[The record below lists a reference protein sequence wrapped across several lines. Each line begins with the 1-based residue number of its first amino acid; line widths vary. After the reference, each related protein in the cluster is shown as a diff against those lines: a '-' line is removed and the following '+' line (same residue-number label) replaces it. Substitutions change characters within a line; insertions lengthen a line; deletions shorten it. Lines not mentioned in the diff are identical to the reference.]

1 MRDNVIMK
9 ITGKDLRR
17 WEIPQGPVYKLLLS
31 VIEKMIERDPE
42 LSKNQIREKIDAVLL
57 DYHSYENDELFG
69 EVANLYL
76 EEEKRQKVNEL
87 VEPCEVNIF
96 GIDMIE
102 QGAIDQINMASRLP
116 ISLQASCM
124 PDGHQGY
131 GLPIGGVLATD
142 NAVIPYAVG
151 VDIGC
156 RMHMTITNLPFKKVE
171 GLRDKLR
178 NALIANTV
186 FGAGQET
193 SSEHPIKDD
202 ERFNHSEIKRLKNT
216 ALKQLGTSGSGNH
229 FVDFGKVI
237 LEGGEERFAILSH
250 SGSRGFGA
258 NVANMYTK
266 IAMDKCKLPKE
277 AKHLA
282 WLSLDESEG
291 QEYWAFMN
299 LAGDY
304 AKACHEVIH
313 GKILKDLKLSTERTI
328 QNHHN
333 FAWKEKLSNGQEAI
347 VHRKGATPAG
357 KGDIGIIPG
366 SMTSPTF
373 IVKGLG
379 NAKSINSSS
388 HGAGRRM
395 SRTKAFNNFT
405 GADMSNDL
413 IMNHVE
419 LIGGDIDESS
429 FSYKDIR
436 KVIGEQKELVE
447 VIGEFTPWMVRM
459 DGIGL

>member
-1 MRDNVIMK
+1 
-9 ITGKDLRR
+9 
-17 WEIPQGPVYKLLLS
+17 
-31 VIEKMIERDPE
+31 
-42 LSKNQIREKIDAVLL
+42 
-57 DYHSYENDELFG
+57 
-69 EVANLYL
+69 
-76 EEEKRQKVNEL
+76 
-87 VEPCEVNIF
+87 
-96 GIDMIE
+96 
-102 QGAIDQINMASRLP
+102 
-116 ISLQASCM
+116 
-124 PDGHQGY
+124 
-131 GLPIGGVLATD
+131 
-142 NAVIPYAVG
+142 
-151 VDIGC
+151 
-156 RMHMTITNLPFKKVE
+156 
-171 GLRDKLR
+171 
-178 NALIANTV
+178 
-186 FGAGQET
+186 
-193 SSEHPIKDD
+193 
-202 ERFNHSEIKRLKNT
+202 
-216 ALKQLGTSGSGNH
+216 
-229 FVDFGKVI
+229 
-237 LEGGEERFAILSH
+237 
-250 SGSRGFGA
+250 
-258 NVANMYTK
+258 
-266 IAMDKCKLPKE
+266 MDKCKLPKE